1 MKRSEGI
8 HMVQKLQVDLGGRP
22 FSVETGK
29 VAKQANGSVM
39 VQYGET
45 VVLVTAVTSEKK
57 REGLDFIP
65 LTVNYQ
71 EMTYAAGRIPGGF
84 FKREGR
90 PTDRETLISRF
101 IDRPLRPLF
110 PKGFQNEIQII
121 ATVLSADEDNDPSIL
136 GMIGASSA
144 LSVSDIPFEGPIA
157 GAKVGRIDGEYV
169 LNPTHEELELS
180 DIDLF
185 VAGSEDAIIMV
196 EGSAKEVKEEEILE
210 AILFGHQSLKPV
222 IDLQKQ
228 MKSALA
234 LPLRAFELRKPEEGL
249 YEKVNAIA
257 GEKLWDTFHIT
268 EKGKRRERLE
278 EILQSTLQELGAED
292 EVSQKMAKAAL
303 EEVYRKLVRKSI
315 LEKKERIDGRK
326 LSEIRP
332 ISCEVGILPRTHG
345 SALFTRGETQV
356 LAVVTFGTS
365 EDEQKINSLSGETYK
380 SFMLHYNFPPFST
393 GEVSPLRSPSRR
405 EIGHGALAE
414 RAILPVLPSSEKF
427 PYTIRIVSEVL
438 ESNGSSSMATVCGAS
453 LSLMDAGVPVKAP
466 VAGIAMGLILE
477 GGESAVLSDIL
488 GDEDHL
494 GDMDFKVAGTSEG
507 VTAIQMDIKVR
518 GISKEIMKKVLDQA
532 REGRCHILGKMNE
545 TISEP
550 RKDLSRHAP
559 RIVSLQVK
567 QEKIRDVI
575 GPGGKNIRA
584 IVDQTGVKVDVEDSG
599 LVKLASPNYEAIEKA
614 IYMIK
619 RLTQEVEVGALYNGK
634 VVRILGFGAIVELF
648 PGTDGLVHISQLA
661 EGHVKEVS
669 DVLKEG
675 DEVLVKV
682 IDIDPQGR
690 IRLSRKAAL
699 KEAKPSTGG
708 NG

>member
-1 MKRSEGI
+1 
-8 HMVQKLQVDLGGRP
+8 MVQKLQIDFGGRP
-22 FSVETGK
+22 FSIETGR
-29 VAKQANGSVM
+29 VARQANGAVL

-45 VVLVTAVTSEKK
+45 VVLVTAVTAEKR
-57 REGLDFIP
+57 REGVDFIP

-90 PTDRETLISRF
+90 PSDRETLISRF

-110 PKGFQNEIQII
+110 PKGFQNEIQVI
-121 ATVLSADEDNDPSIL
+121 ATVLSADQDNDPAIL

-144 LSVSDIPFEGPIA
+144 LSLSDIPFDGPIA

-185 VAGSEDAIIMV
+185 VAGSENAIIMV
-196 EGSAKEVKEEEILE
+196 EGSAKEVKEEEMLE

-222 IDLQKQ
+222 INLQKQ
-228 MKSALA
+228 
-234 LPLRAFELRKPEEGL
+234 LRKAAGVTTKEFEIERPGEDL
-249 YEKVNAIA
+249 KEKVKAIA
-257 GEKLWDTFHIT
+257 QEKLLEAFQMT
-268 EKGKRRERLE
+268 EKTERRDRLE
-278 EILQSTLQELGAED
+278 EILQMTYQ
-292 EVSQKMAKAAL
+292 AL
-303 EEVYRKLVRKSI
+303 EATDENSQRMIKTVFEETNRNLVRKLI
-315 LEKKERIDGRK
+315 LHRKQRIDGRG
-326 LSEIRP
+326 LAEIRP

-380 SFMLHYNFPPFST
+380 SFMLHYNFPPFSV

-414 RAILPVLPSSEKF
+414 RAIQSILPSNEKF

-453 LSLMDAGVPVKAP
+453 LSLMDAGVPIKAP
-466 VAGIAMGLILE
+466 VAGIAMGLIHE
-477 GGESAVLSDIL
+477 DGEVAVLSDIL
-488 GDEDHL
+488 GDEDHF
-494 GDMDFKVAGTSEG
+494 GDMDFKVAGTADG
-507 VTAIQMDIKVR
+507 VTAIQMDIKIR
-518 GISKEIMKKVLDQA
+518 GISKEILEKVLHQA
-532 REGRCHILGKMNE
+532 REGKLHILGRMAE
-545 TISEP
+545 TIPEP

-559 RIVSLQVK
+559 RIVTLTVK

-575 GPGGKNIRA
+575 GPGGKNIRS

-599 LVKLASPNYEAIEKA
+599 IVKLASPNYEAIEKA

-619 RLTQEVEVGALYNGK
+619 SLTQEVEVGALYTGK
-634 VVRILGFGAIVELF
+634 VKRILGFGAIVELY
-648 PGTDGLVHISQLA
+648 PGTDGLVHISQIA
-661 EGHVKEVS
+661 ENRIREVS

-682 IDIDPQGR
+682 LDIDSQGR

-699 KEAKPSTGG
+699 KEAKPSTGATG
-708 NG
+708 